1 MAIMEHC
8 QCSDVGSIPTIRTN
22 MNNPDPREQ
31 YRGITYE
38 ATHPESIRRL
48 AQIDAVGSRE
58 RLAPQYIEERSAIL
72 THLNDQG
79 VISLKET
86 GGFEFIG
93 TFAGKNTILYK
104 DVKDEF

>member
-1 MAIMEHC
+1 MVIMEHC
-8 QCSDVGSIPTIRTN
+8 QCSDVSSILTIRTK
-22 MNNPDPREQ
+22 MNDPDPREQ
-31 YRGITYE
+31 YRGITYD

-72 THLNDQG
+72 MHLNEQG
-79 VISLKET
+79 AISLKEN

-93 TFAGKNTILYK
+93 NFAGRNTILYK